1 MYLVEQSHCDKISE
15 DASQGDQGL
24 NTDLTMVGQKRKAT
38 SPCVSLHCGHGAT
51 SSEEYFA
58 ERFVSLSSAT
68 CFASW
73 HIRLVVPGSMIFAI
87 QQPRRG
93 VWLTA
98 GTLLSHQFQ
107 AASLIA
113 AWLVSPVINTSCS
126 VPMSQSYYQTFSK
139 MLRMPWSHDITDHQ
153 SSRTAPCHWVWLA
166 FSLWLDSW
174 RWQWQKKSILLHLI
188 PKHFRGCHEA
198 MIIPIS
204 SNNHVPIFSTIIP
217 P

>member
-24 NTDLTMVGQKRKAT
+24 NTDLTMVGQKCKAT

-98 GTLLSHQFQ
+98 GTLLSHHKDSLPRTWNTAGPPRTWCAQWSSKPRFKLGF
-107 AASLIA
+107 ATRVASF
-113 AWLVSPVINTSCS
+113 WTSWEEN
-126 VPMSQSYYQTFSK
+126 P
-139 MLRMPWSHDITDHQ
+139 P
-153 SSRTAPCHWVWLA
+153 
-166 FSLWLDSW
+166 
-174 RWQWQKKSILLHLI
+174 
-188 PKHFRGCHEA
+188 
-198 MIIPIS
+198 
-204 SNNHVPIFSTIIP
+204 IP
-217 P
+217 PQRSMTARSDGSKSKPWTTS